1 MGILDDAI
9 REHLELKRRRGADS
23 AEVAR
28 QEREILGAGGAPA
41 DASYDAPAPAAAPDL
56 YETAPAAAD
65 YDAGYADA
73 EPAYDDAYAEPAATA
88 EPLAGSPLATPEPEA
103 PAAPEPAATQAVDDL
118 FPGTGE
124 LMAAASTPAPAP
136 APAPAE
142 RPATP
147 SLGAPAPAGAD
158 QETAARSGA
167 RRLSDEELAAW
178 RQRLSER
185 ADRLAAGR
193 PGGATEPAAGTNPTS
208 ATGATPPAPAAR
220 PAAPA
225 PSTGEEPPAYWSGN
239 AGAPATPAG
248 GAAAEPG
255 VPADFFDAGD
265 ADTAFAPEPAPEPVE
280 GTDHD
285 VLDDTPDFL
294 SDTPEH
300 DRMWFEQRPPRDFD
314 FG

>member
-28 QEREILGAGGAPA
+28 QEREILGGGGAPVA
-41 DASYDAPAPAAAPDL
+41 DPAFDTPAPPAAPDL
-56 YETAPAAAD
+56 YEPAVGEPASGYDPTFDDADEAYADPVPAA
-65 YDAGYADA
+65 
-73 EPAYDDAYAEPAATA
+73 
-88 EPLAGSPLATPEPEA
+88 PLAGSPLASPEPL
-103 PAAPEPAATQAVDDL
+103 APEPAATSAVDDL

-124 LMAAASTPAPAP
+124 LLAAASTPAPAP
-136 APAPAE
+136 TPEPAPAPAE
-142 RPATP
+142 ERPAAP
-147 SLGAPAPAGAD
+147 SLGTPAPAGAD

-208 ATGATPPAPAAR
+208 ATGSTAPAPAR

-225 PSTGEEPPAYWSGN
+225 SPGDEPPAYWSGN
-239 AGAPATPAG
+239 AGVPATPAG

-265 ADTAFAPEPAPEPVE
+265 ADTAFAPEPAPEPVAD
-280 GTDHD
+280 TDHD

>member
-41 DASYDAPAPAAAPDL
+41 DASFDAPAPAAAPDL
-56 YETAPAAAD
+56 YEAAPSEPAAD
-65 YDAGYADA
+65 YDSGFADA
-73 EPAYDDAYAEPAATA
+73 EPAFDDTYAEPAAAA

-124 LMAAASTPAPAP
+124 LMAAASAPAP
-136 APAPAE
+136 APAPTE
-142 RPATP
+142 RPAAP

-158 QETAARSGA
+158 EETAARSGA

-193 PGGATEPAAGTNPTS
+193 PGGATEPT
-208 ATGATPPAPAAR
+208 TGADPASTTPPAPAR

-225 PSTGEEPPAYWSGN
+225 TSTGDEPPAYWSGN
-239 AGAPATPAG
+239 AGVPATPAG
-248 GAAAEPG
+248 GAPAEPG

-265 ADTAFAPEPAPEPVE
+265 AETAFAPEPAPEPQPE
-280 GTDHD
+280 TDHD